1 MQALLWGKRTGSGTY
16 PTVGV
21 RFVLQPGARAEPL
34 SLPLGLLSPRQL
46 CLCSMAWYGWHGLP
60 SQAAATTDLLVLLAQ
75 GLGLLHSA
83 LCYVS
88 TSPIKKHQTPLADLH
103 FFFPSPLFPSALS
116 GSRGRPACTSSRASG
131 TAGSPGLQDSFC
143 PKGFDAFPLGFSHR
157 LCKLES

>member
-21 RFVLQPGARAEPL
+21 RFVLQPGARGAEPL

-60 SQAAATTDLLVLLAQ
+60 GQAAVTTDLLVLLAQ

-83 LCYVS
+83 LCCVS
-88 TSPIKKHQTPLADLH
+88 TSPIKKHQTPLADFH

-116 GSRGRPACTSSRASG
+116 GSRRRPARASSRALG
-131 TAGSPGLQDSFC
+131 TAGSPGLQGSL
-143 PKGFDAFPLGFSHR
+143 PQGI
-157 LCKLES
+157 